1 MLRKPN
7 NFEKTQVFKEFTRLP
22 AGGHKCTIVNAEE
35 YTSRTGKDMIKVTV
49 DTSQEDKFPNYFS
62 ELYKNNNNENKKWS
76 NNATSYIL
84 LEDNEGN
91 CNRRFKQFTNAVED
105 SNDGFS
111 SEALFGNVSI
121 NTILKGKKIGVL
133 FREEEFIKN
142 NGDVGVSVK
151 AFSFGAYDSIEGF
164 KIPKRLEV
172 EAPAP
177 DLSACNDEDLP
188 F

>member
-1 MLRKPN
+1 MLKKPN

-22 AGGHKCTIVNAEE
+22 AGGHKCIIVEAEE
-35 YTSRTGKDMIKVTV
+35 YTSRTNKAMIKVTV
-49 DTSQEDKFPNYFS
+49 DTSSDDKFPNYFS
-62 ELYKNNNNENKKWS
+62 ELYKNNNKENKKWS
-76 NNATSYIL
+76 NNAVSYIL

-91 CNRRFKQFTNAVED
+91 CSRRFKQFTNAVED
-105 SNDGFS
+105 SNNGFS
-111 SEALFGNVSI
+111 SEALFGNANLNAV
-121 NTILKGKKIGVL
+121 LKGRKVGVL
-133 FREEEFIKN
+133 FREEEFIKT

-172 EAPAP
+172 EVPDT
-177 DLSACNDEDLP
+177 DLSVCNDEELP